1 MAGVTLE
8 KIVDIDRYLLIE
20 KALRGGFSYI
30 AKEYAKANNKY
41 MEDCNPKKPSK
52 YILYL
57 EMNNLYGWAMSG
69 YLPYG
74 RFKYLKSVDRFDVN
88 AISEKSQTVYI
99 IEAHLEYPEYYTS
112 YKKSCKS
119 L

>member
-8 KIVDIDRYLLIE
+8 KIVDIDRYLFIE

-41 MEDCNPKKPSK
+41 MEDWNPKKPSK

-57 EMNNLYGWAMSG
+57 EMNNLYGWAMSD
-69 YLPYG
+69 LPYG

-88 AISEKSQTVYI
+88 AISEKGPIGYI
-99 IEAHLEYPEYYTS
+99 IEVHLEYPEYYTMFIH
-112 YKKSCKS
+112 
-119 L
+119 